1 MQPKREPKHTK
12 TRKPPQAQS
21 HASAQYAFVDAV
33 VAVIAALQRC
43 SLYGPLLSAW
53 ARNEDTNRR
62 RAQVAPAYVLGW
74 LLVDLALLLSSPVW
88 LESSLATIVA
98 VAIAGYRYL
107 DIVLYQLRIM
117 LSRGPEQTVLA
128 AFDRSLIL
136 LAFNVVELSLLSGI
150 WLRAAGL
157 ANTTGAWFAGF
168 LLTTLMSTPSNV
180 RTLSSTAG
188 TEVNLATVATIC
200 GALVL
205 LLGGLTLLIG
215 LIGQKFHEFSE

>member
-1 MQPKREPKHTK
+1 MQPKRNPKHAK
-12 TRKPPQAQS
+12 APKPPQAQS
-21 HASAQYAFVDAV
+21 QSAQYAFVDAV
-33 VAVIAALQRC
+33 VGIIAALQRL
-43 SLYGPLLSAW
+43 SLYGPLLSTW

-136 LAFNVVELSLLSGI
+136 LAFNVVELSLLSGT

-157 ANTTGAWFAGF
+157 ASTTGAWFAGF
-168 LLTTLMSTPSNV
+168 LLTTLMSTPSKA
-180 RTLSSTAG
+180 RTLSAAAG

>member
-1 MQPKREPKHTK
+1 MQPKRDSKHTGD
-12 TRKPPQAQS
+12 RSPPAPDP
-21 HASAQYAFVDAV
+21 ASARYAFVDAV
-33 VAVIAALQRC
+33 VSAIAALQRL
-43 SLYGPLLSAW
+43 SLYGPLLRTW
-53 ARNEDTNRR
+53 ARKEDTNRR

-74 LLVDLALLLSSPVW
+74 LLVDLAMLLSSRSW
-88 LESSLATIVA
+88 LESSLATVA
-98 VAIAGYRYL
+98 VVAIAGYRFL
-107 DIVLYQLRIM
+107 DIVLYQLRLM

-157 ANTTGAWFAGF
+157 ANTTGSWFAGF
-168 LLTTLMSTPSNV
+168 LLTTLMATPSRV
-180 RTLSSTAG
+180 ASLSSTAR
-188 TEVNLATVATIC
+188 TEVNVATVATIC